1 MARILLR
8 KIMRKVRNVF
18 LCGVIDDDDDDDDL
32 QRR

>member
-18 LCGVIDDDDDDDDL
+18 LCGVIDDDDDL

>member
-18 LCGVIDDDDDDDDL
+18 LCGVIDDDDDDL